1 MLIRSQLSFKS
12 RFITWRH
19 THRPRYCPHTFHPKS
34 QSHIWGF
41 HIKRFL
47 SVWFPILWHSKY
59 WRRST
64 EQVSSSPSPASKGWS
79 QSMGAPRIASNPL
92 YVNTIITCPICHP
105 IDHFNNSSDAPHFRC
120 FNRDFLCPVMWC
132 KWNKNILCIWTSF
145 SNRCCPKIIFTCH
158 HVRAVSLWRLESNCH
173 WMGNLIQ
180 EVQ

>member
-19 THRPRYCPHTFHPKS
+19 THRPRYCPHTFDPKS

-47 SVWFPILWHSKY
+47 SVWLPILWHSKY

-64 EQVSSSPSPASKGWS
+64 SVVSSSPSQHPTKGWS

-105 IDHFNNSSDAPHFRC
+105 IDHFNNSSDAPHFR
-120 FNRDFLCPVMWC
+120 DFLCPVMWC
-132 KWNKNILCIWTSF
+132 KWNENILCIWISF
-145 SNRCCPKIIFTCH
+145 SNQFCPNIVFTCH
-158 HVRAVSLWRLESNCH
+158 HVRAESLWCLENNCH